1 MRKAIIPILLTVYI
15 SCTVTGC
22 GNTPE
27 TKETT
32 EPTVVQDGSGAIVSE
47 SVPVTVVPEIEIS
60 KIPIS
65 EKTFVSIDDVNIRAQ
80 PSTDAEVIG
89 GLKRGDRVTVNS
101 EKDGWYNIDYTS
113 EEGNVSGY
121 VSARYVLE
129 AHKLD

>member
-1 MRKAIIPILLTVYI
+1 M
-15 SCTVTGC
+15 
-22 GNTPE
+22 
-27 TKETT
+27 
-32 EPTVVQDGSGAIVSE
+32 
-47 SVPVTVVPEIEIS
+47 PVTVVPEIEIS

-65 EKTFVSIDDVNIRAQ
+65 EKTFVSIDDVNIRVQ